1 MQQKV
6 KSFNEINTREALPV
20 YARLLDTAS
29 ELGELAKEYLK
40 SSDYGT
46 QEFEINDDFKLEFGD
61 VLYCLMSLANEVGID
76 AEEQL
81 DKVLVK
87 YQARIDKKKSMGS
100 EN

>member
-6 KSFNEINTREALPV
+6 KSFNDINTREALPV

-81 DKVLVK
+81 EKVLVK

>member
-81 DKVLVK
+81 EKVLVK

>member
-6 KSFNEINTREALPV
+6 KSFNEINTRDALPV

-81 DKVLVK
+81 EKVLVK

>member
-6 KSFNEINTREALPV
+6 KSFNEINTRESLPV

-81 DKVLVK
+81 EKVLVK
-87 YQARIDKKKSMGS
+87 YQARIDKKKSMGG

>member
-6 KSFNEINTREALPV
+6 KNFNESNKREPLSV
-20 YARLLDTAS
+20 YARLLDIAS

-40 SSDYGT
+40 SSDYGKA
-46 QEFEINDDFKLEFGD
+46 EFELDDEFKLEFGD

-81 DKVLVK
+81 DKVLAK
-87 YQARIDKKKSMGS
+87 YQARIDKKNSMGS
-100 EN
+100 ED

>member
-1 MQQKV
+1 MQRKV
-6 KSFNEINTREALPV
+6 KIFNDINEREPLPV
-20 YARLLDTAS
+20 YVRLLDTAS